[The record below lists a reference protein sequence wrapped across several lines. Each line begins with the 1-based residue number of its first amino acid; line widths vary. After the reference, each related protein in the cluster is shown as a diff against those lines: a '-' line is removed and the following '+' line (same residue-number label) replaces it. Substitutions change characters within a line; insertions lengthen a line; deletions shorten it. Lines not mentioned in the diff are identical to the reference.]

1 MLQKS
6 FANSRTAGTGT
17 REFRPKWKKILVCGL
32 DFKLLCC
39 RRAAYFR
46 LEEWKYFRWTE
57 KPNRWEMVKGTNE
70 THTQWPTILTIR
82 PKECE
87 NWKTTT
93 ENKDKMDFERFV
105 IIPFVC
111 VCVWTV
117 CLCFNNDISVLYCGC
132 GRNIVYYPF
141 NLLGAKHFRAEVISN
156 NLNNIP

>member
-111 VCVWTV
+111 VYELFVYVLTTTFRFCTA
-117 CLCFNNDISVLYCGC
+117 DAAEISCTTHLICSVQ
-132 GRNIVYYPF
+132 NIF
-141 NLLGAKHFRAEVISN
+141 EQK
-156 NLNNIP
+156 